1 MHVLRVP
8 VSTTVWPGE
17 FIEVDL
23 PGDIPSDCDY
33 ALEPRIDSPVQW
45 PIQGGAFG
53 QVKKCKR
60 APLNDVLRSRK
71 RKFLRYYPPP
81 TESRRLLET
90 TENFC
95 Y

>member
-45 PIQGGAFG
+45 PIQGGPSG
-53 QVKKCKR
+53 K
-60 APLNDVLRSRK
+60 
-71 RKFLRYYPPP
+71 
-81 TESRRLLET
+81 
-90 TENFC
+90 
-95 Y
+95 